1 MGVFSRSLGPVPW
14 MLTGELFSAES
25 KAVASSVAV
34 MLNWFMVFVVT
45 KTFPTMN
52 EQLGIDMTF
61 WIFAAIMAA
70 ATVFTRLLVPETK
83 GKTFQEI
90 YEELQGN

>member
-1 MGVFSRSLGPVPW
+1 M
-14 MLTGELFSAES
+14 GELFSAET

-45 KTFPTMN
+45 KMFPTMN
-52 EQLGIDMTF
+52 DELGTDMTF

-70 ATVFTRLLVPETK
+70 ATAFTHMLVPETK
-83 GKTFQEI
+83 GKTYQEI
-90 YEELQGN
+90 YKELQGTADIPIQMKAVA